1 MLGES
6 WSDEGVDNERKYFE
20 RLRREAD
27 EERAPPTTALEF
39 MGRGPKRL
47 QHSENLARI
56 EFERAQEA
64 AAAAGVQ
71 RVQDA
76 AKDTGSLTR
85 GSHQAKGRSSTY
97 APNSDRPVRQGKVD
111 RRTKADR
118 PWHGGL
124 WVS

>member
-1 MLGES
+1 MLGGR
-6 WSDEGVDNERKYFE
+6 WTDEGVENERKYFE
-20 RLRREAD
+20 RLRREAE

-39 MGRGPKRL
+39 MDREAKRL
-47 QHSENLARI
+47 PHSDNVARI
-56 EFERAQEA
+56 EFEGAQEA

-71 RVQDA
+71 RAHDVVT
-76 AKDTGSLTR
+76 DTGSLTR
-85 GSHQAKGRSSTY
+85 GSHQGKGSSSTH